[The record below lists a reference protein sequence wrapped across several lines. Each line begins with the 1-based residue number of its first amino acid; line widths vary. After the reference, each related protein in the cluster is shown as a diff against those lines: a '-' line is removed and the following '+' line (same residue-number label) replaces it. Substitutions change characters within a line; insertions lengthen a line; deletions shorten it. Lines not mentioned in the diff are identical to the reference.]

1 MLAAIWAQDE
11 SGLIGKENKLPWH
24 LPHDLAFFKNTTEN
38 NTIVMG
44 RTTFEG
50 MGKRA
55 LPNRQTIV
63 LTSDRSYESEGVT
76 VLHSV
81 EDVVK
86 YAETFEGITF
96 ITGGAKVYKEFLPH
110 CSVLYRTVIHETFEG
125 DTYFPEVDWEE
136 WTMINISEGLT
147 DEHNLYKHSF
157 ETYQRKG

>member
-96 ITGGAKVYKEFLPH
+96 ITGGAKV
-110 CSVLYRTVIHETFEG
+110 
-125 DTYFPEVDWEE
+125 
-136 WTMINISEGLT
+136 
-147 DEHNLYKHSF
+147 
-157 ETYQRKG
+157 